1 MIFVIDFSIWDVT
14 TERDDIVMSRTFNED
29 TWVKVP
35 ATIQFLRIGYDYQ
48 SLSNAEIDFE
58 DITKNDFAYAD
69 ERTGGVWGGL
79 RVMTYNVIIAIVLIA
94 IAAVVYFINLFRGKE
109 EDSVSNTLTFTGIG
123 LIASGIPT
131 ISDAAID
138 AIFQLLKF
146 QSPEN
151 EGGYLLRVIVGF
163 ILIVLGLILKFN
175 LKKRVY
181 VLNMYGIAAQK
192 NIDDL
197 KLLVI

>member
-1 MIFVIDFSIWDVT
+1 
-14 TERDDIVMSRTFNED
+14 
-29 TWVKVP
+29 
-35 ATIQFLRIGYDYQ
+35 
-48 SLSNAEIDFE
+48 
-58 DITKNDFAYAD
+58 
-69 ERTGGVWGGL
+69 
-79 RVMTYNVIIAIVLIA
+79 MTYNIAIAIVLIA

-109 EDSVSNTLTFTGIG
+109 EDSVSNTLAFTGIG

-146 QSPEN
+146 QTPEN

-163 ILIVLGLILKFN
+163 ILIALGLILKFN

-181 VLNMYGIAAQK
+181 VLNMYGMAAQSFSMEA
-192 NIDDL
+192 
-197 KLLVI
+197 